1 MKDTEVKKSLLSSL
15 KKKHFS
21 MERERQGTWQ
31 THSAA
36 AGTTQTLP
44 MERVFQLAKTDFC
57 LVNLPKQVEKNIV
70 LGQNYLLFDPIQ
82 PIKALKKSPRLFR
95 EEIIPI

>member
-1 MKDTEVKKSLLSSL
+1 
-15 KKKHFS
+15 
-21 MERERQGTWQ
+21 MERETQGTWQ

-36 AGTTQTLP
+36 ADTKHTLP
-44 MERVFQLAKTDFC
+44 MERAFQLAKTDFC
-57 LVNLPKQVEKNIV
+57 LVNLAKQVEKNIF

-82 PIKALKKSPRLFR
+82 LIKALKKSPRLFR